1 MTGINS
7 WKGRRSWRPFFVA
20 AFLSPIMLV
29 EPAFAASAVMARQ
42 SYVITNFDSIRVEAP
57 VRVEVVTGGGV
68 SARGEGDRR
77 QLDRVDLQVSGGLLS
92 VRMRAN
98 PDNTAKGAGVPTLYL
113 STGPVRRAV
122 MIGGGVLTIDR
133 MSGQSGVLSISG
145 NGDMLVRNMALDK
158 LDVQMSGA
166 GRLTLAGKAGKIDI
180 RTQGAGAVASEGLVG
195 RDVAVYNDGP
205 GAVSLS
211 ASGSALVSS
220 SGSGDTIITGT
231 AACSVKQ
238 RGSGRVQCGGKD
250 Y

>member
-1 MTGINS
+1 M
-7 WKGRRSWRPFFVA
+7 WRPFFFALFLVSNIPTA
-20 AFLSPIMLV
+20 AT
-29 EPAFAASAVMARQ
+29 FAASAPTARQ
-42 SYVITNFDSIRVEAP
+42 SYIITNFDSIRVEAP
-57 VRVEVVTGGGV
+57 VRVEVATGGGI

-77 QLDRVDLQVSGGLLS
+77 QLDRIDLQVSGGLLT
-92 VRMRAN
+92 VRMRPN
-98 PDNTAKGAGVPTLYL
+98 PDNTTSGAGVPKLYL
-113 STGPVRRAV
+113 STGPLRRAV

-133 MSGQSGVLSISG
+133 MIGQAAVLSISG
-145 NGDMLVRNMALDK
+145 NGDMAVRNMALDK

-166 GRLTLAGKAGKIDI
+166 GRLALAGKVGKIDI
-180 RTQGAGAVASEGLVG
+180 RTQGAGAVAGEGLVG